1 MFLKKEVS
9 RDRATLAAI
18 NSLVNQ
24 ILEDSLKI
32 REDSNKEPSS
42 ENKLH
47 RISDEELQYLKANFK
62 VLQK

>member
-9 RDRATLAAI
+9 RDRSALAAI

-42 ENKLH
+42 EKKLQ
-47 RISDEELQYLKANFK
+47 RISDEEL
-62 VLQK
+62 

>member
-1 MFLKKEVS
+1 
-9 RDRATLAAI
+9 
-18 NSLVNQ
+18 
-24 ILEDSLKI
+24 LKI
-32 REDSNKEPSS
+32 REDINKEPSS